1 MPFADQSSCCQNE
14 DMSCRSP
21 KLLVVRSDLEQVFFG
36 SLMDRR
42 NLS

>member
-1 MPFADQSSCCQNE
+1 VPFAAQSSYCQNE

-21 KLLVVRSDLEQVFFG
+21 KLLVVRSDLGQVFFG